1 METETPRAVP
11 LTAASLAMLESPE
24 YGEDPSIMLLRRVLS
39 SPHEMGDPNAPD
51 DGDRRRSMELDEPL
65 AGPSGASPASR
76 ASLDTTGSFVVY
88 LAPRGAS
95 AADSTRF
102 ADAFAEKLGDGAS
115 RGVGARGA
123 VAHER
128 DGVATFVN
136 RRRDRVVLFC
146 GALTNRAALAAD
158 AFDDETPERAT
169 RATNSGG
176 HECFEEAFSRT
187 APELIDRLYDVH
199 GTDFVDRLE
208 GSFAFAVVDGEGAAG
223 GSVFAAV
230 DRRGTLPL
238 VKGRCASGGVVVA
251 HVGMGSDRG
260 ADTHAALDR
269 AMVGGASRVP
279 AGTYVSGNRH
289 AHPHRYCRSAEAERA
304 LRLMHVDAGDASLGT
319 EAEVGG
325 GDVRV
330 ARRSRT
336 GSRKEK
342 NEPLVKSLSRRSSL
356 KALEGLDV
364 GLLGAWSSQSVDL
377 DGEGDATCES
387 RMGAA
392 FKEAEGAR
400 LARGARM
407 GKGED
412 GAWRDGSGRDSP
424 EPDALS
430 RLGSGASDQSA
441 VKVAA
446 PALSSSPR
454 GRFARSG
461 EEGRANAF
469 SSSECYVSLR
479 G

>member
-24 YGEDPSIMLLRRVLS
+24 YGEDPSTMLLRRVLS
-39 SPHEMGDPNAPD
+39 SPHEMGNPNAPD
-51 DGDRRRSMELDEPL
+51 DGDRRRSMELDAPL

-76 ASLDTTGSFVVY
+76 ASLDTTGSFVAY

-136 RRRDRVVLFC
+136 RRRVVLFC

-176 HECFEEAFSRT
+176 HECFFEEAFSRT

-251 HVGMGSDRG
+251 HVGVGADRG
-260 ADTHAALDR
+260 AGMHAALDR
-269 AMVGGASRVP
+269 AMAGGASRVP

-469 SSSECYVSLR
+469 SASECYVSLR